1 MSNEYLEL
9 YRHTAAD
16 PIAEDTAVD
25 VNALMP
31 AVAAKEAALLA
42 ASGEV
47 TVRFTPLDEGY
58 SIAGDE
64 KQLRRAMANLLSNAC
79 KFAPVGS
86 EVEIWAEIAAH
97 KVTINVF
104 DAGPPIPDDEIALL
118 FDGFLKDCPG
128 GWRKNWRPGLAHRQ
142 GHRRPPS
149 RRDWRGQS

>member
-25 VNALMP
+25 VNALMR
-31 AVAAKEAALLA
+31 VAAKEAALLA

-64 KQLRRAMANLLSNAC
+64 
-79 KFAPVGS
+79 
-86 EVEIWAEIAAH
+86 
-97 KVTINVF
+97 
-104 DAGPPIPDDEIALL
+104 
-118 FDGFLKDCPG
+118 
-128 GWRKNWRPGLAHRQ
+128 
-142 GHRRPPS
+142 
-149 RRDWRGQS
+149 